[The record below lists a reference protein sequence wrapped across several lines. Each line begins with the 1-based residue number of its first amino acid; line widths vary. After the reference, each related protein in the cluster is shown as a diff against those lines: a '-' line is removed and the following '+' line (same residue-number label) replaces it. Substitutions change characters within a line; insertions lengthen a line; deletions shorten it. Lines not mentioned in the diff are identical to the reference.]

1 MAAAK
6 IVTEFRY
13 LLRDKDRLGNP
24 RVYYRP
30 PGGKMIRL
38 RSLIGTQAFVEEY
51 QRARDGLTTP
61 TEVPSRIVRAEQGTL
76 RGLIEGYYKSANFK
90 SLGLSTQ
97 RARRGIL
104 DHICESVVDTPA
116 GPKARGTLPFAQMM
130 PRHVRAIRDEKLDLP
145 EAANGRIKALGQV
158 FRWSIEND
166 LTDTDPTAAVDYLS
180 SGSEGFHTWTVEEV
194 RQYENAHPIGTKARL
209 ALALLLFTG
218 VRRSDV
224 VKLGRHME
232 RDEALHFT
240 ETKGANSRALGRKKT
255 KDAKKR
261 VLPILPEL
269 KAAIDALPSGQL
281 IYLVTEFG
289 KPFTAAGFGNKFR
302 DWCNDANLKHCT
314 AHGCR
319 KAGAKMAAENGAT
332 AHQLMAIFGWE
343 TLRQAEVYTRNANR
357 TLLAEQAMHLLV
369 PRDKNKSRT

>member
-1 MAAAK
+1 MAAVK
-6 IVTEFRY
+6 VETEFRY
-13 LLRDKDRLGNP
+13 LLRDKDRHGNQ

-30 PGGKMIRL
+30 PGGKMVRL
-38 RSLIGTQAFVEEY
+38 RAPIGTQDFVDEY
-51 QRARDGLTTP
+51 RRARDGVATATTK
-61 TEVPSRIVRAEQGTL
+61 TLRIVRAEQGSL
-76 RGLIEGYYKSANFK
+76 RGLIEGYYQSANYK
-90 SLGLSTQ
+90 SLNPSTQ
-97 RARRGIL
+97 RTRRGIL
-104 DHICESVVDTPA
+104 DHICLSIVDTPA
-116 GPKARGTLPFAQMM
+116 GPKARGTLPFAQML

-145 EAANGRIKALGQV
+145 EAANNRIKALGQV
-158 FRWSIEND
+158 FRWAAEND
-166 LTDTDPTAAVDYLS
+166 LVDADPTAAVNYLR

-194 RQYENAHPIGTKARL
+194 RQYEAAHSIGTKARL

-232 RDEALHFT
+232 RDGVLHFT

-255 KDAKKR
+255 SDAKKR
-261 VLPILPEL
+261 TLPILPDL
-269 KAAIDALPSGQL
+269 RAVIDATPSGQL
-281 IYLVTEFG
+281 VYLVTQFG

-302 DWCNDANLKHCT
+302 EWCDDAGLSHCS

-369 PRDKNKSRT
+369 PQEKNKAGA

>member
-1 MAAAK
+1 MAAVK
-6 IVTEFRY
+6 IETEFRY
-13 LLRDKDRLGNP
+13 LLRDRDRHGNQ

-38 RSLIGTQAFVEEY
+38 RSPIGTQAFVDEY
-51 QRARDGLTTP
+51 QRARDGVATATTKTP
-61 TEVPSRIVRAEQGTL
+61 RIVRAEQGSL
-76 RGLIEGYYKSANFK
+76 RGLIEGYYQSANYK
-90 SLGLSTQ
+90 SLNPSTQ
-97 RARRGIL
+97 RTRRGIL
-104 DHICESVVDTPA
+104 DHICLSIVDTPV
-116 GPKARGTLPFAQMM
+116 GPKARGTLPFAQML

-145 EAANGRIKALGQV
+145 EAANNRIKALGQV
-158 FRWSIEND
+158 FRWATEND
-166 LTDTDPTAAVDYLS
+166 LIDADPTAAVNYLR

-194 RQYENAHPIGTKARL
+194 RQYEAAHPVGTKARL

-232 RDEALHFT
+232 RDGVLHFT

-255 KDAKKR
+255 SDAKKR
-261 VLPILPEL
+261 TLPILPDL
-269 KAAIDALPSGQL
+269 RAVIDATPSGQL
-281 IYLVTEFG
+281 VYLVTQFG

-302 DWCNDANLKHCT
+302 EWCDDAGLSHCS

-369 PRDKNKSRT
+369 PQEKNKAGA